1 MLMHIAVEKSA
12 KEGLSFFEYVNF
24 LSNEGYVPPNGK
36 HWVDHI
42 RKKGN
47 DTESDGEY
55 GVPAGHTNEEIAD
68 HVQQLI
74 AEGLVEGVVVRDRE
88 GVPSGA
94 AIIRLTSKG
103 HDFVDA
109 TRNPSFWLKT
119 KGYVTKNLPGWT
131 LSILREVAERAIKGE
146 IKF

>member
-1 MLMHIAVEKSA
+1 MKRDLD
-12 KEGLSFFEYVNF
+12 L
-24 LSNEGYVPPNGK
+24 
-36 HWVDHI
+36 I
-42 RKKGN
+42 RSLLLN
-47 DTESDGEY
+47 VESDGEHA
-55 GVPAGHTNEEIAD
+55 VPAGHTNEEVAD

-74 AEGLVEGVVVRDRE
+74 EEGLVEGVVVRDRE

-94 AIIRLTSKG
+94 AIVRLTSKG

-109 TRNPSFWLKT
+109 TRNPSFWIKT

-131 LSILREVAERAIKGE
+131 LSILKEVAERAIKGE